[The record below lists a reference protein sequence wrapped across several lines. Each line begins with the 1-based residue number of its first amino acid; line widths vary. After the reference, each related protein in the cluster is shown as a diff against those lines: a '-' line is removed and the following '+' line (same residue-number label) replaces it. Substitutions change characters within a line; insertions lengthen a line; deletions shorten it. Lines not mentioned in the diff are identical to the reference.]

1 MSLVLAKSKVG
12 HDKNRVY
19 VVVESHEDTAVL
31 ADGTHRTMARPKIK
45 KWKHLQVIKSL
56 TQELRSLA
64 ENPLDDALIKKILKT
79 YQNNHEDRKEI

>member
-19 VVVESHEDTAVL
+19 VVLESTPDAARL
-31 ADGTHRTMARPKIK
+31 ADGIHRTVSRPKIK

-56 TQELRSLA
+56 PLDMIKLA
-64 ENPLDDALIKKILKT
+64 EDPLDDALIKKILKT